1 MGNSFGLGSLI
12 KHPSS
17 GYGDKFVF
25 TVNTALTA
33 TNSTGD
39 TEYSIPI
46 YSSQSPNDTGDRLF
60 DITVDWG
67 NGDAP
72 ERFVNTHGFPNNSYI
87 RIQESNQPTKD
98 YGTPGI
104 YQISITGDFS
114 ECLGAALYSHTN
126 GKDKLKLLEIKNWG
140 QLKLGYRAFYNCVNM
155 TCTATDTPEVR
166 ADTWGS
172 KRPRYAFNGASLFN
186 TDSLNNL
193 DMSGVTSIGAMFA
206 QAPKFN
212 GDIGGWDTSDIADFS
227 RLFFN
232 YGYNSTSSDF
242 DQDISGWDITAINNP
257 GWSLN
262 QMFYPGKGGL
272 STENYDKVLISWAA
286 QDIGPT
292 SMNLGMGDSTYTA
305 GGAAEAAR
313 TSLINN
319 QGFTITDGGAG

>member
-1 MGNSFGLGSLI
+1 MMGNSFGLGSLI
-12 KHPSS
+12 KHP
-17 GYGDKFVF
+17 GNGVDYGDKFVF

-46 YSSQSPNDTGDRLF
+46 FSGQSPSDTGDRVF

-87 RIQESNQPTKD
+87 RFQDNNQPTKD

-114 ECLGAALYSHTN
+114 ECAGSTSYSHTN

-140 QLKLGYRAFYNCVNM
+140 QLKLNYRSFYNCVNM
-155 TCTATDTPEVR
+155 TCTATDTPEVHT
-166 ADTWGS
+166 DSWGNR
-172 KRPRYAFNGASLFN
+172 RPRYAFNGASLFN

-193 DMSGVTSIGAMFA
+193 DMSGVTNIAAMF
-206 QAPKFN
+206 QNAPKFN
-212 GDIGGWDTSDIADFS
+212 GDIGGWDTSDVQDFA
-227 RLFFN
+227 RLFYN
-232 YGYNSTSSDF
+232 YSVSSDF
-242 DQDISGWDITAINNP
+242 DQDISGWDITAVNNST
-257 GWSLN
+257 WSLRD
-262 QMFYPGKGGL
+262 MLAPGKGGL

>member
-1 MGNSFGLGSLI
+1 MMGNSFGLGSLI
-12 KHPSS
+12 KHP
-17 GYGDKFVF
+17 GNNYGDKFVF

-46 YSSQSPNDTGDRLF
+46 FSVQGPSDTGDRVF

-72 ERFVNTHGFPNNSYI
+72 ERFVNTHGFPNYSYI
-87 RIQESNQPTKD
+87 RIQDSNQPTKD

-114 ECLGAALYSHTN
+114 ECAGTASYSHTN

-140 QLKLGYRAFYNCVNM
+140 QLKLNYRSFYNCVNM
-155 TCTATDTPEVR
+155 TCTATDTPGIA
-166 ADTWGS
+166 ADSWGN

-193 DMSGVTSIGAMFA
+193 DMSGVTNIVGMF
-206 QAPKFN
+206 QSAPKFN
-212 GDIGGWDTSDIADFS
+212 GDIGGWDTSDIQDFA
-227 RLFFN
+227 RLFFD
-232 YGYNSTSSDF
+232 YSTSSDF
-242 DQDISGWDITAINNP
+242 DQDISGWDITAINNST
-257 GWSLN
+257 WSLRE
-262 QMFYPGKGGL
+262 MFVPGKGGL

-292 SMNLGMGDSTYTA
+292 SMTMGMGDSTYTA

>member
-12 KHPSS
+12 KHP
-17 GYGDKFVF
+17 GNGVDYGDKFVF

-46 YSSQSPNDTGDRLF
+46 YSSQSPSDTGDRVF

-87 RIQESNQPTKD
+87 RIQENNQPTKD

-114 ECLGAALYSHTN
+114 ECLGRSSYSHN
-126 GKDKLKLLEIKNWG
+126 QGKDKLKLLEIKNWG
-140 QLKLGYRAFYNCVNM
+140 QLKLSYRAFYNCVNM
-155 TCTATDTPEVR
+155 TCTATDTPGVA
-166 ADTWGS
+166 ADAWGR
-172 KRPRYAFNGASLFN
+172 KQPRQAFYNTPLFN

-193 DMSGVTSIGAMFA
+193 DMSGVTRISYMFKN
-206 QAPKFN
+206 APKFN
-212 GDIGGWDTSDIADFS
+212 GDIGGWDTSDILDFGQ
-227 RLFFN
+227 LF
-232 YGYNSTSSDF
+232 YGDSAPSDF
-242 DQDISGWDITAINNP
+242 DQDISGWDITAANSSS
-257 GWSLN
+257 WSLN
-262 QMFYPGKGGL
+262 YLFRPGYGGL
-272 STENYDKVLISWAA
+272 STEKCDKVLISWAA

-305 GGAAEAAR
+305 GGEGEAAR